1 LALEDRAKEL
11 AAERDQVRRLVGD
24 QQASEPLPTT
34 DELVAARQQRDHATD
49 RVADLARSGQEL
61 GTEMDALRESIRLA
75 DKVVDTMRM
84 HHEQVHRREAEL
96 AKLKTIES
104 RFAETEALAAA
115 AKQELQIVKEEWLSL
130 WERCGV
136 KAGSPKQM
144 QRWLADHEQLVESKL
159 HLADDE
165 KRLEQTQA
173 KIHRATSRLR
183 SVLTSAN
190 FKKPISVGSSVS
202 QAGLFDDP
210 PEDDLLSL
218 YDEAVALRG
227 QWTRQ
232 SQQYETLTRRRDELV
247 EELPEAETRFEACQK
262 AVEEWRYDWR
272 RITQSFA
279 AAENSTPQVVRS
291 MLRQIDELGAKKR
304 ERDILATRIRS
315 IGEDEL
321 AYASRVERLFAA
333 TGQSLV
339 DQSSIDQS
347 SIDQS
352 SIDQSSIDQSS
363 IDQSSIDQ
371 SSGEDRPPT
380 AIAQSLYQRLQ
391 AERTAAKGRETLREQ
406 VESSKQ
412 RLSEVAAQRTACEV
426 VLKQLC
432 TEAGCET
439 ADELPAIE
447 QAARECQQL
456 QSALRDLENQLALL
470 ASDQPIDEF
479 VEAAGKQQP
488 ALLDVEIE
496 QKEMELREIR
506 EQLAMA
512 QQQLGA
518 VQHEL
523 DLMDGSGR
531 ASELM
536 QSIQFSAG
544 QISRDAQLYAKT
556 KIASLILRR
565 AIDHYRR
572 ENQSPVLAY
581 AEKFFAQLTSDEY
594 RNLKVDYDAKGKSTL
609 FGVRADAS
617 EVPAGVMSTGTADAL
632 YLALRLASLEHQLS
646 HGKPIPLIID
656 DCLIQLDDQRA
667 GAALKAFS
675 DLSQKTQVILFTHH
689 QHLLALAQQQ
699 LGASEFHSHQ
709 L

>member
-1 LALEDRAKEL
+1 
-11 AAERDQVRRLVGD
+11 
-24 QQASEPLPTT
+24 
-34 DELVAARQQRDHATD
+34 
-49 RVADLARSGQEL
+49 
-61 GTEMDALRESIRLA
+61 M
-75 DKVVDTMRM
+75 
-84 HHEQVHRREAEL
+84 
-96 AKLKTIES
+96 
-104 RFAETEALAAA
+104 
-115 AKQELQIVKEEWLSL
+115 
-130 WERCGV
+130 
-136 KAGSPKQM
+136 
-144 QRWLADHEQLVESKL
+144 
-159 HLADDE
+159 
-165 KRLEQTQA
+165 
-173 KIHRATSRLR
+173 
-183 SVLTSAN
+183 
-190 FKKPISVGSSVS
+190 
-202 QAGLFDDP
+202 
-210 PEDDLLSL
+210 SL

-227 QWTRQ
+227 QWARQ
-232 SQQYETLTRRRDELV
+232 SQHYETLTRRRDELV
-247 EELPEAETRFEACQK
+247 EELPETETRFEACQK
-262 AVEEWRYDWR
+262 AVEEWREDWR

-279 AAENSTPQVVRS
+279 AAEHSTPQVVRS

-333 TGQSLV
+333 TGQSLL
-339 DQSSIDQS
+339 DRSSA
-347 SIDQS
+347 
-352 SIDQSSIDQSS
+352 
-363 IDQSSIDQ
+363 
-371 SSGEDRPPT
+371 EDRPPT

-412 RLSEVAAQRTACEV
+412 RLSEVAAQRTACQA
-426 VLKQLC
+426 VLRQLC
-432 TEAGCET
+432 AEAGCQT

-496 QKEMELREIR
+496 QKEKELREIR
-506 EQLAMA
+506 EQLAIA

-523 DLMDGSGR
+523 DLIDGSGR
-531 ASELM
+531 AAELM

-594 RNLKVDYDAKGKSTL
+594 RSLKVDYDAKGKSTL
-609 FGVRADAS
+609 FGVCADAS

-656 DCLIQLDDQRA
+656 DCLIQLDDRRA
-667 GAALKAFS
+667 AAALQALS

-689 QHLLALAQQQ
+689 QHLWRWPSNIWKPANFTRTDYSIVVRSSKRESADYVQAGTNSSNDRAIGDYLFDCRFEFLFPLGPLFVFEIVQSFRTIRIGDIPKCHALFDQSG
-699 LGASEFHSHQ
+699 LVFW
-709 L
+709 